1 MLCLQVWSQ
10 CLREVLLIVYA
21 CFCWLLELMLI
32 YVCVWLVV
40 NGCFCWLLELMLIY
54 LRLEAFNVSG
64 AKVAFYVANC
74 FVQLWSHYL
83 KVFEC
88 FL

>member
-32 YVCVWLVV
+32 YT
-40 NGCFCWLLELMLIY
+40 
-54 LRLEAFNVSG
+54 RLEAYNLSG

-83 KVFEC
+83 RVLRMFP
-88 FL
+88 LNS

>member
-32 YVCVWLVV
+32 MVV
-40 NGCFCWLLELMLIY
+40 FCWLLELMLIY
-54 LRLEAFNVSG
+54 TRLEAYNLSG

-74 FVQLWSHYL
+74 FVQVWSHYL
-83 KVFEC
+83 RVLRMFPLNC
-88 FL
+88 